1 MDTIAA
7 TNRKSARE
15 ATDHLLAHGYR
26 RILAVGARPH
36 LYTCTERVSGYRSA
50 IRSAGAE
57 TFELLV
63 QHENDL
69 TPEVLSTFLSG
80 PNRVEAIFSLNW
92 VCTMLVLR
100 GLNVLKK
107 RITKDLGL
115 ISFDDFELA
124 EMIPPGLTVVR
135 QPSRE
140 LGRQAATVLFERIAD
155 VKKHPARKIVLS
167 TEFVIRGSCGCAP
180 TVCE

>member
-1 MDTIAA
+1 
-7 TNRKSARE
+7 
-15 ATDHLLAHGYR
+15 
-26 RILAVGARPH
+26 
-36 LYTCTERVSGYRSA
+36 LYTCSERVAGYRSA
-50 IRSAGAE
+50 IKTAGAE

-107 RITKDLGL
+107 RIAKDLGL

-140 LGRQAATVLFERIAD
+140 LGRQAAKVLFERIAD
-155 VKKHPARKIVLS
+155 VKKHSARKIVLG
-167 TEFVIRGSCGCAP
+167 TEFIIRGSCGCPP
-180 TVCE
+180 TVWV